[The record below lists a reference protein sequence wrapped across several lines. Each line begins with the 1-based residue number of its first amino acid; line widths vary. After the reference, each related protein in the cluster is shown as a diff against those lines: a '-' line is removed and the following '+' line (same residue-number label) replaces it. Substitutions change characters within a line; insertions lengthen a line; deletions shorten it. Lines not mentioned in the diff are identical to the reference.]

1 MEEYIRV
8 DKEFADKW
16 KALNSGKATRAEQE
30 RVFDEYCKKVASQV
44 RKDFEIN
51 LESLEEDATM
61 FKGLMIKVKKT
72 FEETKNEYLEA
83 SEALWEKFEQ
93 EIPSVKKKVDQLTKL
108 IDPLTKQLDAITQ
121 KFHTIN
127 TYHLKQ
133 MVELVQLVSGLNDK
147 NKNILEL
154 ILRYNNAPSDQQ

>member
-1 MEEYIRV
+1 MEEHIWV

-16 KALNSGKATRAEQE
+16 KALNSGKATREEQE
-30 RVFDEYCKKVASQV
+30 KVFDEYCKKVSSQV
-44 RKDFEIN
+44 RKDFEYS
-51 LESLEEDATM
+51 LSSLEEDAVM
-61 FKGLMIKVKKT
+61 FKGLMIKVRKA
-72 FEETKNEYLEA
+72 FEEAKNEHLEA
-83 SEALWEKFEQ
+83 SEALWENFEK

-108 IDPLTKQLDAITQ
+108 VDPLTKQLDAITQ
-121 KFHTIN
+121 QFSKIN

-133 MVELVQLVSGLNDK
+133 VVELVQLVSGLNDK

>member
-1 MEEYIRV
+1 MEEPIWV

-30 RVFDEYCKKVASQV
+30 RVFDEYCKKVSSQV
-44 RKDFEIN
+44 RKDFEYS
-51 LESLEEDATM
+51 LSSLEEDAVM
-61 FKGLMIKVKKT
+61 FKGLMIKVRKA
-72 FEETKNEYLEA
+72 FEEAKNEHLEA
-83 SEALWEKFEQ
+83 SEALWENFEK

-108 IDPLTKQLDAITQ
+108 VDPLTKQLDAITQ
-121 KFHTIN
+121 QFSKIN

-133 MVELVQLVSGLNDK
+133 VVELVQLVSGLNDK

>member
-1 MEEYIRV
+1 MEEHIWV
-8 DKEFADKW
+8 DKDFAEKW
-16 KALNSGKATRAEQE
+16 KVLNSEKATREEQE
-30 RVFDEYCKKVASQV
+30 KVFDEYCKKVASQV